1 MLSMLSMALL
11 AACGGGSDSGP
22 RQGGE
27 PPPPPPP
34 QPVQYALS
42 NAAIVKVGAHG
53 DTWVALAESQKVE
66 TQTRPE
72 RRLLFAKAS
81 GTPVVYTPPAGW
93 SLLDFALHPSLEVSA
108 ILGTDHAVRLLRFD
122 SRGTLLREQDFIDA
136 MVPHDPYMDDP
147 VHVRDPGSMLPYVT
161 RDAAR
166 LAPLGYDAVLALR
179 TGKDAVVAY
188 RFGHGQAG
196 FAQRWRTLVEP
207 GVELGLSA
215 IIGGGFDPFQS
226 LANPAHVRLDVS
238 PAGRIAVAV
247 QSDRTNLIDGH
258 ARHFNEAL
266 PAGMAYGLFVSELD
280 AAGTRLG
287 TRVVP
292 MAVRP
297 EVHGVRWIGGTIAVS
312 GRQRTS
318 TPADSA
324 GWDAYVALL
333 EPGQA
338 PRVQLID
345 VDRCDIVFDL
355 LPLPEG
361 RMLAAGS
368 TGYTQ
373 NPGGASIS
381 ETSQPLLAVLD
392 ANGAIQQRL
401 PFPAGARQNQ
411 VRSLAAWNGGWLAG
425 GLVNG
430 PGTHSGDSDPARIF
444 ADGYVREGKL

>member
-1 MLSMLSMALL
+1 
-11 AACGGGSDSGP
+11 
-22 RQGGE
+22 
-27 PPPPPPP
+27 
-34 QPVQYALS
+34 
-42 NAAIVKVGAHG
+42 
-53 DTWVALAESQKVE
+53 
-66 TQTRPE
+66 
-72 RRLLFAKAS
+72 
-81 GTPVVYTPPAGW
+81 
-93 SLLDFALHPSLEVSA
+93 
-108 ILGTDHAVRLLRFD
+108 
-122 SRGTLLREQDFIDA
+122 
-136 MVPHDPYMDDP
+136 
-147 VHVRDPGSMLPYVT
+147 
-161 RDAAR
+161 
-166 LAPLGYDAVLALR
+166 VLALR

-318 TPADSA
+318 TPADGA

-355 LPLPEG
+355 LPLPGG

-392 ANGAIQQRL
+392 AHGAIQQRL
-401 PFPAGARQNQ
+401 PFAAGARQNQ

>member
-1 MLSMLSMALL
+1 M
-11 AACGGGSDSGP
+11 
-22 RQGGE
+22 
-27 PPPPPPP
+27 
-34 QPVQYALS
+34 PVQYALS
-42 NAAIVKVGAHG
+42 GAAIVKVRAAGGA
-53 DTWVALAESQKVE
+53 WAALAETQKVE

-72 RRLLFAKAS
+72 RRLLFAQGS
-81 GTPVVYTPPAGW
+81 GTPATYTPPAGW
-93 SLLDFALHPSLEVSA
+93 SLLDFTQHPSLEVSA
-108 ILGTDHAVRLLRFD
+108 ILGTDTEARLLRFD
-122 SRGTLLREQDFIDA
+122 SRGTLLREQAFADPAVRHDA
-136 MVPHDPYMDDP
+136 YMDDP
-147 VHVRDPGSMLPYVT
+147 IYVRDPDAMLPYVT

-166 LAPLGYDAVLALR
+166 LASLGEEAVLALR

-188 RFGHGQAG
+188 RFGYGPAG
-196 FAQRWRTLVEP
+196 FTQRWRTLVEP
-207 GVELGLSA
+207 GVQLGLSA

-226 LANPAHVRLDVS
+226 LSNPAHVRLDVS
-238 PAGRIAVAV
+238 ATGRIAIAV
-247 QSDRTNLIDGH
+247 QSDRSNLIDGH
-258 ARHFNEAL
+258 ARHFHETL
-266 PAGMAYGLFVSELD
+266 PAGMAYGLFVTELD

-297 EVHGVRWIGGTIAVS
+297 EVHGVRWVGDTVAVT

-318 TPADSA
+318 TPADHA

-338 PRVQLID
+338 PRVQLVD

-355 LPLPEG
+355 LPLADG
-361 RMLAAGS
+361 RMLAAGT

-392 ANGAIQQRL
+392 ANGAVQQRL
-401 PFPAGARQNQ
+401 PFTAGARQNQ

-430 PGTHSGDSDPARIF
+430 PGTHSGDGDPALIF